1 MSSCGSDWMLLKED
15 RTPITNLAVSLL
27 VSISEITAS
36 VACIEV
42 EKHNFIE
49 IGSYLYRA
57 SAVVIELQTAENSST
72 NATQILQSLSKSIGL
87 AKELVTKCQKGAHTS
102 PNPEVSKTI
111 ERLAGVIKDVGED
124 LSSIPSA
131 TYGDQEYAKIAAQ
144 SLSKEMKDVHFEV
157 TQIQLPGKKELERVI
172 LSSEELAKKKPE
184 PTETDLYSINVEVSI
199 DSTESSNIPHL
210 YLVEALESTNSRGK
224 RSHRNGSSGSLMTP
238 PQMAQHVEPLYDA
251 FFCPLTKEIMD
262 NPVTIESGVTYERKA
277 ITDWYEKFE
286 NPEDIVCPNTGQKLV
301 SRVLNTNMALKATI
315 EEWKGRNEVARIK
328 VARAA
333 LSRVSTESM
342 AIEALKVLHSICHM
356 KPYNKI
362 QICSM
367 GMLPLIV
374 KLLEY
379 KDRQVR
385 CAALELLLQLVEDDN
400 GGKETLAMTVDIS
413 IIIKMLSSSHRPIK
427 HTSLLLLLELSRS
440 QSLCQK
446 IGSVTGGILVLIAMK
461 YKQSSDAFASEK
473 ADEILRNLERSPD
486 NVKRMAE
493 NGLLDPLLN
502 HLVKGSEEMKMEMAS
517 YLGEIFLG
525 HDSKTQVA
533 ERASPS
539 LIKMVHSG
547 NSLTR
552 KAAFKALKKISSH
565 HLNSKV
571 LVEAGIVRIMV
582 EEMFTRTIYNEP
594 MNSKNEAAAIL
605 ANILESGLE
614 SESLQV
620 NSRGHTMASD
630 FIVHNIIYLLKNST
644 PDELNI
650 HLIRILLCL
659 TKSPKLSAI
668 VVSVVKET
676 EASYNLIEL
685 INNPN
690 EEIGVATIK
699 LLITLS
705 PFMGHTLVD
714 RLCKTSG
721 QPKSLIQIP
730 TGITRITEKHAVSA
744 NLLAKLPHQ
753 NLMLNLAL
761 LNMNIVPTVLQ
772 KIVQMQISGTR
783 TSRYANTYFE
793 GLVGILVRFTTTLY
807 DHQVL
812 FLVRT
817 NNFTSVFTELL
828 MKTSSDEVQRLSAIG
843 LENLS
848 TQSINLSKPPKVN
861 KPQYLKLLFLPKCA
875 SFSSSKS
882 NKIPLCPVHRGAC
895 SSQDTFCLLDAKAVE
910 RLLAC
915 LDHENV
921 EVVEAVLSAICTLL
935 DDRVDVE
942 KSVTILNG
950 VNTIQH
956 VLNVVR
962 EHKAEGLWK
971 KSFWVIERFLMKGG
985 DTSAS
990 DISQDR
996 LLPAALISAFHH
1008 GDGNTRQMAENILRY
1023 LNKMPNFTANH
1034 TMLSIS

>member
-1 MSSCGSDWMLLKED
+1 MR
-15 RTPITNLAVSLL
+15 RTPVTNLAVS
-27 VSISEITAS
+27 EITTS

-49 IGSYLYRA
+49 IGSYLYQA
-57 SAVVIELQTAENSST
+57 SAVVMEMQTAENSFT

-87 AKELVTKCQKGAHTS
+87 AKKLVTKFQKGSHTS
-102 PNPEVSKTI
+102 PNPKVSRTI
-111 ERLAGVIKDVGED
+111 RTACIIKDIGED
-124 LSSIPSA
+124 LSSTPAS
-131 TYGDQEYAKIAAQ
+131 TYGDQEYAEIAVQ
-144 SLSKEMKDVHFEV
+144 SLSKEMKDVSFEV
-157 TQIQLPGKKELERVI
+157 TQIQLQGKKELERVI
-172 LSSEELAKKKPE
+172 LASGELAKKKPA

-199 DSTESSNIPHL
+199 DSTQSSDIPHL
-210 YLVEALESTNSRGK
+210 YLVEALGSTNGRGK
-224 RSHRNGSSGSLMTP
+224 RSHINRSMGSLMTP
-238 PQMAQHVEPLYDA
+238 PQMTQHVEPLYDT

-262 NPVTIESGVTYERKA
+262 DPVTIESGVTYEKKA
-277 ITDWYEKFE
+277 VTKWYEKFE
-286 NPEDIVCPNTGQKLV
+286 NPEDIVCPKTGQKLV
-301 SRVLNTNMALKATI
+301 SRVLSTNMALKATI
-315 EEWKGRNEVARIK
+315 EEWKERNEVAQIK

-333 LSRVSTESM
+333 LSRASTESM
-342 AIEALKVLHSICHM
+342 AIEALKVLQSICHM
-356 KPYNKI
+356 KPNNKI

-367 GMLPLIV
+367 GMLPLII
-374 KLLEY
+374 KLPEY
-379 KDRQVR
+379 RDRQVR
-385 CAALELLLQLVEDDN
+385 CATLELLLQLVKDDDE
-400 GGKETLAMTVDIS
+400 GK
-413 IIIKMLSSSHRPIK
+413 
-427 HTSLLLLLELSRS
+427 
-440 QSLCQK
+440 K
-446 IGSVTGGILVLIAMK
+446 IGSVTGGILMLIAMK

-473 ADEILRNLERSPD
+473 ADEILRSLERSPD

-502 HLVKGSEEMKMEMAS
+502 NLIKGSEEMKMEMAS

-525 HDSKTQVA
+525 DSKTHVA
-533 ERASPS
+533 ERASPA
-539 LIKMVHSG
+539 LIKMVNGG

-552 KAAFKALKKISSH
+552 KAAFKALKQISSH
-565 HLNSKV
+565 HPNSKV

-582 EEMFTRTIYNEP
+582 EYMFTQTIYNVP
-594 MNSKNEAAAIL
+594 MTSKKEAAAVL

-614 SESLQV
+614 PESLPV
-620 NSRGHTMASD
+620 NSCGHTMASD

-644 PDELNI
+644 LDELNI
-650 HLIRILLCL
+650 NLIRIVLCL

-676 EASYNLIEL
+676 ETSYNLIEL

-690 EEIGVATIK
+690 EEIGVAAIK

-705 PFMGHTLVD
+705 PHMGHTLVD

-721 QPKSLIQIP
+721 QPESLIQSP
-730 TGITRITEKHAVSA
+730 TAITQISEKHAVSA

-783 TSRYANTYFE
+783 TS
-793 GLVGILVRFTTTLY
+793 
-807 DHQVL
+807 
-812 FLVRT
+812 
-817 NNFTSVFTELL
+817 
-828 MKTSSDEVQRLSAIG
+828 SDKVQRLSAFG
-843 LENLS
+843 SENLS

-861 KPQYLKLLFLPKCA
+861 KPKYLKLLFLPKCA

-882 NKIPLCPVHRGAC
+882 SKIPLCPVHRGAC

-921 EVVEAVLSAICTLL
+921 EVVEAALSAICTLL
-935 DDRVDVE
+935 DDRVDVD

-950 VNTIQH
+950 INTIPH

-996 LLPAALISAFHH
+996 LLPAALVSAFHH
-1008 GDGNTRQMAENILRY
+1008 GDGNSRQMAENILRY

-1034 TMLSIS
+1034 TMSSIS

>member
-1 MSSCGSDWMLLKED
+1 M
-15 RTPITNLAVSLL
+15 
-27 VSISEITAS
+27 
-36 VACIEV
+36 
-42 EKHNFIE
+42 
-49 IGSYLYRA
+49 
-57 SAVVIELQTAENSST
+57 ELQTAENSST
-72 NATQILQSLSKSIGL
+72 NATQILQSLSKSIAL
-87 AKELVTKCQKGAHTS
+87 AKELVTKLQKGSHTS
-102 PNPEVSKTI
+102 PNPEVSRTI
-111 ERLAGVIKDVGED
+111 ERLAWIIKDIGED
-124 LSSIPSA
+124 LSSIPAS
-131 TYGDQEYAKIAAQ
+131 TYGDQEYAEIAVQ
-144 SLSKEMKDVHFEV
+144 SLSKEMKDVSFEV

-172 LSSEELAKKKPE
+172 LASGELAKKKPA

-199 DSTESSNIPHL
+199 DSTQSSDIPHL
-210 YLVEALESTNSRGK
+210 YLVEALGSTNGRGK
-224 RSHRNGSSGSLMTP
+224 RSHVNRSTGSLMTP
-238 PQMAQHVEPLYDA
+238 PQMTQHVEPLYDT

-262 NPVTIESGVTYERKA
+262 DPVTIESGVTYEKKA
-277 ITDWYEKFE
+277 ITEWYEKFE
-286 NPEDIVCPNTGQKLV
+286 NPEDIVCPKTGQKLV
-301 SRVLNTNMALKATI
+301 SRVLSTNMALKATI
-315 EEWKGRNEVARIK
+315 GEWKERNEVAQIK

-333 LSRVSTESM
+333 LSRASTESM
-342 AIEALKVLHSICHM
+342 AIEALKVLQSIYHM
-356 KPYNKI
+356 KPNNKI

-379 KDRQVR
+379 RDRQVR
-385 CAALELLLQLVEDDN
+385 CATLELLLQLVKDDDE
-400 GGKETLAMTVDIS
+400 GKEMLATTVDMS
-413 IIIKMLSSSHRPIK
+413 IIIKMLSINHRPIK

-446 IGSVTGGILVLIAMK
+446 IGSVTGGILMLLIAMK

-502 HLVKGSEEMKMEMAS
+502 NLIKGSEEMKMEMAS

-525 HDSKTQVA
+525 DSKTQVA
-533 ERASPS
+533 ERASPA
-539 LIKMVHSG
+539 LIKMVNSG

-552 KAAFKALKKISSH
+552 KAAFEALKQISSH
-565 HLNSKV
+565 HPNSKV

-582 EEMFTRTIYNEP
+582 ESMFTQTIYNVP
-594 MNSKNEAAAIL
+594 MTSKKEAAAVL

-614 SESLQV
+614 PESLPV
-620 NSRGHTMASD
+620 NSHGHTMASD

-644 PDELNI
+644 LDELNI
-650 HLIRILLCL
+650 NLIRIVLCL

-690 EEIGVATIK
+690 EEIGVAAIK

-705 PFMGHTLVD
+705 PHMGHTLVD

-721 QPKSLIQIP
+721 QPESLIQSP
-730 TGITRITEKHAVSA
+730 TAITQISEKHAVSA

-783 TSRYANTYFE
+783 TSRYANAYYE

-807 DHQVL
+807 DHQIL

-817 NNFTSVFTELL
+817 NNFTSVFAELL

-861 KPQYLKLLFLPKCA
+861 KPKYLKLLFLPKCA

-882 NKIPLCPVHRGAC
+882 SKIPLCPVHRGAY

-921 EVVEAVLSAICTLL
+921 EVVEAALSAICTLL
-935 DDRVDVE
+935 DDRVDVN

-950 VNTIQH
+950 INIIPH

-996 LLPAALISAFHH
+996 LLPAALVSAFHH

-1034 TMLSIS
+1034 TNVKYLMNLRW